1 MNKKP
6 MYQRIIELLDFADEI
21 GDLIQQ
27 DDFDKNSYF
36 MTLIYVEDILD
47 KYGRGLAPQSAR
59 DAMLT
64 EEQVSELRKHLNARL
79 DALRIRIRN
88 FSQAY
93 DFDEAIA
100 ERSRGMLRD
109 WSKRD

>member
-1 MNKKP
+1 
-6 MYQRIIELLDFADEI
+6 MYQRMIELLDFADEI
-21 GDLIQQ
+21 GDLIRQ

-47 KYGRGLAPQSAR
+47 KYGRGIASHSAR
-59 DAMLT
+59 DTALT
-64 EEQVSELRKHLNARL
+64 EEQISEIRKHLNARL
-79 DALRIRIRN
+79 DALRSRIRN

-93 DFDEAIA
+93 NFDDVIT
-100 ERSRGMLRD
+100 ERSQGMLRD